1 MNEKIIPI
9 LDELVNRLSSIST
22 VKKIYLF
29 GSYAYGFPTDKSDLD
44 ICLVVEDGTFD
55 NQNYYMYLGEAGILI
70 DKLLYDNNLEY
81 DLVACTESDL
91 ITPPNAL
98 IKDVATKGN
107 LLYNKEIISVS
118 HQVPT
123 FHKSLKRN

>member
-29 GSYAYGFPTDKSDLD
+29 GSYAYGFPMDKSDLD
-44 ICLVVEDGTFD
+44 ICLVAEDGTFD
-55 NQNYYMYLGEAGILI
+55 NQNYYMYLGNAGMPINP
-70 DKLLYDNNLEY
+70 LLYD
-81 DLVACTESDL
+81 

-98 IKDVATKGN
+98 IKDVATKDN